1 VSRLTGAARLPGTY
15 LLLAPLDGMPVPV
28 PALYIAGQRDPVIKL
43 PGMDRHIA
51 DMAKFVP
58 QLRRSTMLP
67 GCGHITQEERPAEV
81 NAAMIDFLRGLPG

>member
-1 VSRLTGAARLPGTY
+1 MRSFGQWRCRRSTSSA
-15 LLLAPLDGMPVPV
+15 
-28 PALYIAGQRDPVIKL
+28 YIVGDRDPVIKF

-51 DMAKFVP
+51 DIAKFVP

-81 NAAMIDFLRGLPG
+81 NAAMIDFLHGLPG